1 MKASLSCSCGG
12 VVFFYGVGYLSVPA
26 AEQSTEAD
34 FFFPILLHRLKMG
47 PGLLRESGQAG
58 EHRSLAAV
66 CSWRFLQGRP
76 VGDLVREGLVES
88 GLFWEGWFVPICCRQ
103 LQLHLFPPCFS
114 VTHVCENGRAGA
126 NGRAAGPNRS

>member
-76 VGDLVREGLVES
+76 VGEPGARGTCGVRAVLGGLVC
-88 GLFWEGWFVPICCRQ
+88 PNM
-103 LQLHLFPPCFS
+103 LQA
-114 VTHVCENGRAGA
+114 VTVTPLSSLLQCNSRV
-126 NGRAAGPNRS
+126 